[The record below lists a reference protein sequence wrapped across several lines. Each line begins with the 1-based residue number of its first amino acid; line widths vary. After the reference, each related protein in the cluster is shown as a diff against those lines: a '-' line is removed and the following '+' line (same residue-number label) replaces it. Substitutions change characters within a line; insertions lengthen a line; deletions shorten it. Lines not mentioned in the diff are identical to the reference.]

1 MEDGGKEVVH
11 RKDGGKKVV
20 HRKGCR
26 GAGRGTYPLQWRL
39 AHKQRGLA
47 GAHVPNTL
55 VAPVPQPDKGSKE
68 QG

>member
-1 MEDGGKEVVH
+1 MEDGGKE
-11 RKDGGKKVV
+11 VV

-26 GAGRGTYPLQWRL
+26 GAGRGTYPLEWRL

-68 QG
+68 QE